1 VLGYNKIVL
10 LVLAILPLM
19 VYPVF
24 GETVITVNL
33 NQDEYQTGDL
43 LEITGSVSELSMP
56 VIAMSIYDPDGT
68 ILVANNLDIDAD
80 NNFSKLLF
88 LDAPFYEKSGEYRI
102 KFDYSQTTHEEY
114 FTISNDSEPVIEE
127 ILAPEIILLTTD
139 KPVYTHN
146 DIVTIT
152 GLVSSVE
159 SPTVL
164 VGVYDPFGTPAG
176 FYFGEIDSNFEFTV
190 DFLAKAG
197 VNFKTDGTYSI
208 QAHYADSEETVSF
221 EFYETLESE
230 IVDEP
235 IIDDSSI
242 NENVNNVNETDSTDN
257 VNDSESNPLNDT
269 EESSSETND
278 NAENSNDSIIS
289 NDKKS
294 QTAENSIDSPII
306 DNEKKSK
313 DNEDKPKP
321 TPKQNKPI
329 PPQEFD
335 NLTVEDIELG
345 KLLNQ
350 INLNCDSSTFID
362 SITYYDGMGPAL
374 YRLCNWEDSLHS
386 FDNALRDDPNN
397 VEIISNKG
405 SALAKMGYYYEAINQ
420 YDLALDIDPEFIPA
434 INNKANALAKL
445 GHTQEALYLYAQVI
459 QENPN
464 YITARKNMA
473 TALSQQSIQE
483 EIIDVVR
490 PDSQETKK
498 EIPPEPPKEEPPLIE
513 PTKQE
518 KESNFLEEFTKA
530 ISSLFG
536 FLN

>member
-1 VLGYNKIVL
+1 MLGYSQIVL
-10 LVLAILPLM
+10 LVLAVLPLM
-19 VYPVF
+19 VYPTF
-24 GETVITVNL
+24 GETVITVTL

-43 LEITGSVSELSMP
+43 LEISGSVSELSMP

-80 NNFSKLLF
+80 NNFSKIMF
-88 LDAPFYEKSGEYRI
+88 LDAPFYEKPGEYRI

-114 FTISNDSEPVIEE
+114 FTLSNDSEPVIEE
-127 ILAPEIILLTTD
+127 ILTPEIILLTTD

-146 DIVTIT
+146 DIITIT

-176 FYFGEIDSNFEFTV
+176 FYFGEIDSNFEFAV
-190 DFLAKAG
+190 DFLAKSG

-208 QAHYADSEETVSF
+208 KAHYADSEETVSF
-221 EFYETLESE
+221 EFYNTLESE
-230 IVDEP
+230 FADKPITDVDQT
-235 IIDDSSI
+235 S
-242 NENVNNVNETDSTDN
+242 ENTNNVNEDDSIDDT
-257 VNDSESNPLNDT
+257 NDSDSNPLND
-269 EESSSETND
+269 EEEFTNETNE
-278 NAENSNDSIIS
+278 NIENSNDSIINNDQKSKTKENS
-289 NDKKS
+289 NDS
-294 QTAENSIDSPII
+294 SII

-313 DNEDKPKP
+313 VNHEDA
-321 TPKQNKPI
+321 PKQDEPI
-329 PPQEFD
+329 PPQKFD

-386 FDNALRDDPNN
+386 FDIALKDDPNN
-397 VEIISNKG
+397 IEIISNKG

-473 TALSQQSIQE
+473 SALSQQSVQD
-483 EIIDVVR
+483 EIIDVIR
-490 PDSQETKK
+490 PETQETKK
-498 EIPPEPPKEEPPLIE
+498 EIPPEPPKEESPLTE
-513 PTKQE
+513 HVKQE
-518 KESNFLEEFTKA
+518 KKPNFLEEFTKA

>member
-1 VLGYNKIVL
+1 M
-10 LVLAILPLM
+10 A
-19 VYPVF
+19 YPAF
-24 GETVITVNL
+24 GETVITVNF

-43 LEITGSVSELSMP
+43 LEISGNVSELSMP

-68 ILVANNLDIDAD
+68 ILVANNLDIGAD
-80 NNFSKLLF
+80 NDFNKIIF
-88 LDAPFYEKSGEYRI
+88 LDAPFYEKSGEYKI
-102 KFDYSQTTHEEY
+102 KFDYSQTTHEES
-114 FTISNDSEPVIEE
+114 FTISGDSEFAIEE

-139 KPVYTHN
+139 QPVYTNN
-146 DIVTIT
+146 DIITIT
-152 GLVSSVE
+152 GLVSSVD

-208 QAHYADSEETVSF
+208 KAHYADSEETVNF

-230 IVDEP
+230 IPDEP
-235 IIDDSSI
+235 LIDESAST
-242 NENVNNVNETDSTDN
+242 NENSNEVNVESTDN
-257 VNDSESNPLNDT
+257 TTDSETSNPLNDT
-269 EESSSETND
+269 NESANETN
-278 NAENSNDSIIS
+278 ENTKTSDDSIIS
-289 NDKKS
+289 NEPKT
-294 QTAENSIDSPII
+294 QTKDTTNNSSII
-306 DNEKKSK
+306 DNEKKPK
-313 DNEDKPKP
+313 PKHEDKPKP
-321 TPKQNKPI
+321 LPKQNESTP
-329 PPQEFD
+329 EFD

-374 YRLCNWEDSLHS
+374 YRLCNWEDSLYS
-386 FDNALRDDPNN
+386 FDNALKDDPNN

-420 YDLALDIDPEFIPA
+420 YDQALEIDPEFIPA

-473 TALSQQSIQE
+473 NALSQQSVQD
-483 EIIDVVR
+483 EIIDVIR
-490 PDSQETKK
+490 PESQENKK
-498 EIPPEPPKEEPPLIE
+498 EIPPEPPKDESSLIE
-513 PTKQE
+513 PVKQE
-518 KESNFLEEFTKA
+518 KKSNFLEEFTKA